1 MLGTTKGRVK
11 PGSVARV
18 AACGDQAAAS
28 KWKGGFPMNW
38 LSVLLVAGLAAGG
51 FHTGVRMPNSGALD
65 PLLVAGMG
73 LIIGC
78 LIVVGLNA
86 EPG

>member
-1 MLGTTKGRVK
+1 
-11 PGSVARV
+11 
-18 AACGDQAAAS
+18 
-28 KWKGGFPMNW
+28 MNW